1 MKLITNEQQDQLL
14 ANGRAVLDAIR
25 AGIAVDPTPLVKLH
39 TPDGFAVWL
48 LTELNPHDGDCAC
61 GLRDTGHGR
70 PALGY
75 VLLRDL
81 EKPQGPHNDCVVCDA
96 HFVARKPPVCMRSGG
111 VRQRS
116 HRVA

>member
-1 MKLITNEQQDQLL
+1 MKIITNEQHEQLL

-48 LTELNPHDGDCAC
+48 LTELNPHGGDCAY
-61 GLRDTGHGR
+61 GLCDAGHGR

-75 VLLRDL
+75 VLLHNL
-81 EKPQGPHNDCVVCDA
+81 EKPQGPYNCRVVCDV
-96 HFVARKPPVCMRSGG
+96 HFVATKPLSAYAHDAFARGLIVT
-111 VRQRS
+111 
-116 HRVA
+116 